1 MTQQF
6 HSWVDIKKKKKKKK
20 EKINSK
26 RSIHPNVH
34 SSIIYIPK
42 YGSICVHHL
51 LNGQT
56 LGYGGALF
64 SQKEECSLAICSS
77 MDELGED

>member
-6 HSWVDIKKKKKKKK
+6 HSWVYIQKKKKK

-34 SSIIYIPK
+34 SSIIYN
-42 YGSICVHHL
+42 YQNMEASVSII
-51 LNGQT
+51 
-56 LGYGGALF
+56 YW
-64 SQKEECSLAICSS
+64 
-77 MDELGED
+77 MDKD